1 MNLQAPSPARR
12 RALQLMASTAA
23 LAGMG
28 ALPAGAALTDAAPA
42 AANRLM
48 RRIPRS
54 GETLPAVGLGTYRS
68 FDVGD
73 GESQRAS
80 LREVLRRFVALGGRV
95 IDSSPM
101 YGRSETVIGDLAGE
115 AAAGEHLFYATKVWT
130 RGRAAGIEQMEASFR
145 RLRVTRMDLMQIHN
159 LVDMET
165 HHATLRG
172 WEAQGRVRHL
182 GVTHYHAGAY
192 DELAR
197 HIESGEFDF
206 VQFNYSIAEREAEA
220 RLLPLARDRGVAVIV
235 NRPFAQAGLF
245 GRVRGQPLP
254 EWCAGFDCT
263 SWAQFFLKYI
273 LAHPAVT
280 CVIPATGNPAH
291 LADNM
296 AAGAGALPDEATRR
310 RMVALM
316 ATL

>member
-12 RALQLMASTAA
+12 RALQAMASAAA

-28 ALPAGAALTDAAPA
+28 TLPAGAESAAAVPA

-54 GETLPAVGLGTYRS
+54 GETIPAIGLGTYRS
-68 FDVGD
+68 FDVGGD
-73 GESQRAS
+73 ESQRAP

-101 YGRSETVIGDLAGE
+101 YGRAETVIGDLASESVPGE
-115 AAAGEHLFYATKVWT
+115 RLFYATKVWT
-130 RGRAAGIEQMEASFR
+130 RGRAAGIDQMEASFR

-159 LVDMET
+159 LLDLDT
-165 HHATLRG
+165 HHATLRA
-172 WEAQGRVRHL
+172 WKEEGRIRHV
-182 GVTHYHAGAY
+182 GITHYHAGAY

-197 HIESGEFDF
+197 LIERDAFDF

-220 RLLPLARDRGVAVIV
+220 RLLPLAHERGMAVLV

-245 GRVRGQPLP
+245 GRVRGRPLP
-254 EWCAGFDCT
+254 EWCAEFDCT

-296 AAGAGALPDEATRR
+296 AAGVGTLPDAATRR
-310 RMVALM
+310 RMVELM
-316 ATL
+316 AAL